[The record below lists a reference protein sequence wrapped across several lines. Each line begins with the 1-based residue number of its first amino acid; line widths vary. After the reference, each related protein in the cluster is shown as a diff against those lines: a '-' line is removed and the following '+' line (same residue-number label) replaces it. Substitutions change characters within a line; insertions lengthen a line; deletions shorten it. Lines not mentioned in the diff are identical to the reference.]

1 MLLFLL
7 LLLLL
12 TSSSSPPCPVRL
24 VVVVVVSASSFALAS
39 VDGGVEDAQEAQNL
53 GWCSWVFLGE
63 NRLPEMVF
71 DVQD

>member
-24 VVVVVVSASSFALAS
+24 VVVVVVVSASSFALAS
-39 VDGGVEDAQEAQNL
+39 VDGGVEDAQEAQNP
-53 GWCSWVFLGE
+53 WMVFLGVPRRKPPAR
-63 NRLPEMVF
+63 NGI
-71 DVQD
+71 